1 MRQRGQGRTHEDIE
15 EVRAYLTKDDANGKK
30 SEQTVGRL
38 NVIAYDQEIRNLVLV
53 PVNNTPLPMAANTL
67 RQELDRIYAPAV
79 VQWQVQ
85 TQEGFSATYDTD
97 NNGLE
102 YGASGLLSNYTGEMR
117 TILRAYTQTRPL
129 APNTYYLFIVPKADA
144 AGLTGY
150 MPRKKQAGFLFADAL
165 GKMTPA
171 QIAKVVGHELGHGA
185 FHLRHVFPP
194 LPQTGTNLMDY
205 SAAGITLHKHQWDD
219 IHNPE
224 AVMGLFEGDEE
235 GAMVAAK
242 KPKPVVIISDNA
254 MTEGKVYVHSTT
266 SKQIKVKF
274 ETSDTTKTKIA
285 YQLNILVESTQTTI
299 HYLKTGY
306 DTLIHNQ
313 VKEITLDSIPQ
324 GKYTLLCKAAKTDY
338 TLNFFIR
345 KQKLSINCFDLRL

>member
-1 MRQRGQGRTHEDIE
+1 MPGAANQVRVTVQGRTHEDVE

-97 NNGLE
+97 NTGLE

-117 TILRAYTQTRPL
+117 TLLRAYTQTRPL

-224 AVMGLFEGDEE
+224 AVMGLFENDEE
-235 GAMVAAK
+235 AASK
-242 KPKPVVIISDNA
+242 YDCPMWFSGECESVGKILELIKDLS
-254 MTEGKVYVHSTT
+254 TKGGKVTT
-266 SKQIKVKF
+266 RS
-274 ETSDTTKTKIA
+274 
-285 YQLNILVESTQTTI
+285 
-299 HYLKTGY
+299 
-306 DTLIHNQ
+306 
-313 VKEITLDSIPQ
+313 P
-324 GKYTLLCKAAKTDY
+324 
-338 TLNFFIR
+338 
-345 KQKLSINCFDLRL
+345 

>member
-1 MRQRGQGRTHEDIE
+1 MC
-15 EVRAYLTKDDANGKK
+15 
-30 SEQTVGRL
+30 
-38 NVIAYDQEIRNLVLV
+38 
-53 PVNNTPLPMAANTL
+53 LP
-67 RQELDRIYAPAV
+67 
-79 VQWQVQ
+79 
-85 TQEGFSATYDTD
+85 D

-117 TILRAYTQTRPL
+117 TLLRAYTQTRPL

-224 AVMGLFEGDEE
+224 AVMGLFEGDGE
-235 GAMVAAK
+235 GASLCTWWHQSVTSNIWPSESDKVLAGKAPLFDHPYWRK
-242 KPKPVVIISDNA
+242 RHACAIS
-254 MTEGKVYVHSTT
+254 
-266 SKQIKVKF
+266 F
-274 ETSDTTKTKIA
+274 
-285 YQLNILVESTQTTI
+285 
-299 HYLKTGY
+299 
-306 DTLIHNQ
+306 
-313 VKEITLDSIPQ
+313 
-324 GKYTLLCKAAKTDY
+324 
-338 TLNFFIR
+338 
-345 KQKLSINCFDLRL
+345 